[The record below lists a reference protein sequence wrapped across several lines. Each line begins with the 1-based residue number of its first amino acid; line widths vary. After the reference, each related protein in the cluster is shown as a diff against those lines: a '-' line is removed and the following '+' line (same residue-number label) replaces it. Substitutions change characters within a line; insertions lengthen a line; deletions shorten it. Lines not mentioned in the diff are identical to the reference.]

1 MPGSVASAVGSAV
14 ASKAIGSLMGGGKK
28 SSGGGASATGG
39 MTVPQ
44 FLAGGLDFTYNMS
57 DPSKLYVNHSKYSA
71 GAMQDPSVQL
81 RQKSIADIV
90 SAYKNQATDIRGQI
104 PQAQGFF
111 GDAISSLTRNIAEV
125 RPGFGRLTDARVQSV
140 RNAGEAERSDLRS
153 NLAKRRVLGSSFAG
167 DALTRQGLETGQ
179 QEAAVRA
186 QSFLE
191 ELDLETK
198 LIGDRLATQISSLDY
213 TRDLAN
219 QAFSADR
226 AASQTDLDELNTQL
240 AVVTGIIGT
249 MGQIAQQNAA
259 LEAQYAAQGAAAR
272 GGMIGDI
279 AGPIGRGFGNM
290 VGGFSDFVGTGGQ
303 GFNFGN
309 IFGAATGAYGPGF

>member
-14 ASKAIGSLMGGGKK
+14 ASKAIGSIMGGGKK
-28 SSGGGASATGG
+28 SSAGGGSTGG
-39 MTVPQ
+39 ITVPQ
-44 FLAGGLDFTYNMS
+44 FLAGGLDFTYNMR

-71 GAMQDPSVQL
+71 GAMQDPSVIL

-90 SAYKNQATDIRGQI
+90 GAYRDQAAGIRAGI
-104 PQAQGFF
+104 PEAQGFF
-111 GDAISSLTRNIAEV
+111 GDAISGLTRNIAEV
-125 RPGFGRLTDARVQSV
+125 RPGFGRLTDARVQAV
-140 RNAGEAERSDLRS
+140 RGAGERERSDLRS

-191 ELDLETK
+191 ELDLETQ
-198 LIGDRLATQISSLDY
+198 LIGERLATQVSGLDY
-213 TRDLAN
+213 TLDLAN
-219 QAFSADR
+219 KAFSADR

-240 AVVTGIIGT
+240 AVVTGVLGV
-249 MGQIAQQNAA
+249 MGNIAQRNAE

-272 GGMIGDI
+272 GGMIGNI
-279 AGPIGRGFGNM
+279 AGPIGQGFGNM
-290 VGGFSDFVGTGGQ
+290 ISNAFSFSGTGGQ
-303 GFNFGN
+303 GFDLGN
-309 IFGAATGAYGPGF
+309 IFGSLTGAYGPGF